1 MNNLLPLELLLIF
14 GAAKLFSELF
24 EKLGLPGLV
33 GEILAGVVLGPAA
46 LSWMHPNSVLD
57 ALSELGILFLLFQV
71 GLEVKASELFRVGRV
86 ALSVALAGVLLPL
99 LAGWLVMAYG
109 WHVSNV
115 ESLFVGAAMVATS
128 VGITAQVL
136 AAKGLLNE
144 RASRVILAA
153 AVIDDVLGLLVL
165 ALVSSVATGKVNVG
179 SILATTVAAVVFT
192 LVVARFGSRAVKR
205 VAPHIERKLSAKESQ
220 FHFALVI
227 VFSLSVLSNYIGI
240 AAIVGSFLAGLAFSE
255 SADRRVKDLSHGA
268 AELLVP
274 FFLAGIGLH
283 LSSSVLADKSTVE
296 LAVALT
302 AIAMLTKLIGCGV
315 PALVI
320 GRKDA
325 LRVGIGMMPRG
336 EVGMVVAQL
345 GLTMGIVGP
354 SVYGAVVVMAVAT
367 TVFAPPL
374 LKWAYAGCD
383 ERMLE
388 GEFALS

>member
-1 MNNLLPLELLLIF
+1 VSNLLPVEILVIF

-24 EKLGLPGLV
+24 EKFGLPGLV

-46 LSWMHPNSVLD
+46 LNWIHPNAVLD
-57 ALSELGILFLLFQV
+57 GLAELGILFLLFRV

-86 ALSVALAGVLLPL
+86 ALAVAVAGVLFPL
-99 LAGWLVMAYG
+99 LAGWLVSAYG
-109 WHVSNV
+109 WRMSNV

-144 RASRVILAA
+144 RASQVILAA

-165 ALVSSVATGKVNVG
+165 ALVSSVGKQRVDLP
-179 SILATTVAAVVFT
+179 SILTTTLVAVAFT
-192 LVVARFGSRAVKR
+192 LLVARFGSRAVKR
-205 VAPHIERKLSAKESQ
+205 VVPHVERRLSAKDSQ
-220 FHFALVI
+220 FHFALIV
-227 VFSLSVLSNYIGI
+227 VFSLSVLSDYIGI

-255 SADRRVKDLSHGA
+255 SLDRRVRDLSHGV

-274 FFLAGIGLH
+274 FFLAGIGFH
-283 LSSSVLADKSTVE
+283 LSSSVLADVSTLG

-302 AIAMLTKLIGCGV
+302 LIAMVTKLLGCGL
-315 PALVI
+315 PALML

-354 SVYGAVVVMAVAT
+354 PVYGAIVFMAVAT
-367 TVFAPPL
+367 TVLAPPL
-374 LKWAYAGCD
+374 LKWAYAGCEKPAS
-383 ERMLE
+383 ER
-388 GEFALS
+388 EFALS

>member
-1 MNNLLPLELLLIF
+1 MSNLLPVEILVIF

-24 EKLGLPGLV
+24 EKFGLPGLV

-46 LSWMHPNSVLD
+46 LNWIHPNAVLD
-57 ALSELGILFLLFQV
+57 GLAELGILFLLFRV

-86 ALSVALAGVLLPL
+86 ALAVAVAGVLFPL
-99 LAGWLVMAYG
+99 LAGWLVSAYE
-109 WHVSNV
+109 WRMSNV

-144 RASRVILAA
+144 RASQVILAA

-165 ALVSSVATGKVNVG
+165 ALVSSVGKGRVDLP
-179 SILATTVAAVVFT
+179 SILTTTLVAAAFT
-192 LVVARFGSRAVKR
+192 LLVARFGSRAVKR
-205 VAPHIERKLSAKESQ
+205 VVPHVERRLSAKDSQ
-220 FHFALVI
+220 FHFALIV
-227 VFSLSVLSNYIGI
+227 VFSLSVLSDYIGI

-255 SADRRVKDLSHGA
+255 SLDRRVRDLSHGV

-274 FFLAGIGLH
+274 FFLAGIGFH
-283 LSSSVLADKSTVE
+283 LSSSVLGNASTLG

-302 AIAMLTKLIGCGV
+302 LIAMVTKLLGCGL
-315 PALVI
+315 PALMI

-354 SVYGAVVVMAVAT
+354 PVYGAIVFMAVAT
-367 TVFAPPL
+367 TVLAPPL
-374 LKWAYAGCD
+374 LKWAYAGCEKPAS
-383 ERMLE
+383 ER
-388 GEFALS
+388 EFALS

>member
-1 MNNLLPLELLLIF
+1 MSNLPLEILLIF
-14 GAAKLFSELF
+14 GAAKLLSELF
-24 EKLGLPGLV
+24 ERFGLPGLV

-46 LSWMHPNSVLD
+46 LNWIHPNSVLD
-57 ALSELGILFLLFQV
+57 GLAELGILFLLFRV

-86 ALSVALAGVLLPL
+86 ALAVAVAGVLLPL
-99 LAGWLVMAYG
+99 LAGWLLMAHG
-109 WHVSNV
+109 WGMSNV

-144 RASRVILAA
+144 RASQVILAA

-165 ALVSSVATGKVNVG
+165 ALVSSVAKGRVDLP
-179 SILATTVAAVVFT
+179 SIVATTLVAGAFT
-192 LVVARFGSRAVKR
+192 LLVARFGSRAVNR
-205 VAPHIERKLSAKESQ
+205 VVPHVERRLSAKDSQ
-220 FHFALVI
+220 FHFALIV
-227 VFSLSVLSNYIGI
+227 VFSLSVLSEYIGI

-255 SADRRVKDLSHGA
+255 SVDRRVRDLSHGV

-274 FFLAGIGLH
+274 FFLAGIGFH
-283 LSSSVLADKSTVE
+283 LTSSVLADGSTLG

-302 AIAMLTKLIGCGV
+302 IIAMFTKLFGCGL
-315 PALVI
+315 PALI
-320 GRKDA
+320 LGRKDA

-354 SVYGAVVVMAVAT
+354 SVYGAVVFMAIAT
-367 TVFAPPL
+367 TVLAPPL
-374 LKWAYAGCD
+374 LKLAYAGC
-383 ERMLE
+383 EKATPE

>member
-1 MNNLLPLELLLIF
+1 VSNLLPVEILVIF

-24 EKLGLPGLV
+24 EKFGLPGLV

-46 LSWMHPNSVLD
+46 LNWIHPNAVLD
-57 ALSELGILFLLFQV
+57 GLAELGILFLLFRV

-86 ALSVALAGVLLPL
+86 ALAVAVAGVLFPL
-99 LAGWLVMAYG
+99 LAGWLVSAYG
-109 WHVSNV
+109 WRMNNV

-144 RASRVILAA
+144 RASQVILAA

-165 ALVSSVATGKVNVG
+165 ALVSSVGKQRVDLP
-179 SILATTVAAVVFT
+179 SILTTTLVAVAFT
-192 LVVARFGSRAVKR
+192 LLVARFGSRAVKR
-205 VAPHIERKLSAKESQ
+205 VVPHVERRLSAKDSQ
-220 FHFALVI
+220 FHFALIV
-227 VFSLSVLSNYIGI
+227 VFSLSVLSDYIGI

-255 SADRRVKDLSHGA
+255 SLDRRVRDLSHGV

-274 FFLAGIGLH
+274 FFLAGIGFH
-283 LSSSVLADKSTVE
+283 LSSSVLADVSTLG

-302 AIAMLTKLIGCGV
+302 LIAMVTKLLGCGL
-315 PALVI
+315 PALML

-354 SVYGAVVVMAVAT
+354 PVYGAIVFMAVAT
-367 TVFAPPL
+367 TVLAPPL
-374 LKWAYAGCD
+374 LKWAYAGCEKPAS
-383 ERMLE
+383 ER
-388 GEFALS
+388 EFALG

>member
-1 MNNLLPLELLLIF
+1 MQNLLPFELLLIF
-14 GAAKLFSELF
+14 GAAKLLSELF
-24 EKLGLPGLV
+24 EKFGLPGLV
-33 GEILAGVVLGPAA
+33 GEILAGVVLGPAS
-46 LSWMHPNSVLD
+46 LNWIHPNSVLD
-57 ALSELGILFLLFQV
+57 GLAELGILFLLFRV

-86 ALSVALAGVLLPL
+86 AFAVAIAGVLLPL
-99 LAGWLVMAYG
+99 LAGWLAMAHG
-109 WHVSNV
+109 WRMNNV

-136 AAKGLLNE
+136 AAKGVLNE
-144 RASRVILAA
+144 RASQVILAA

-165 ALVSSVATGKVNVG
+165 ALVSSVANGRVDLS
-179 SILATTVAAVVFT
+179 SILTTTLVAAVFT
-192 LVVARFGSRAVKR
+192 LLVARFGSHAVKR
-205 VAPHIERKLSAKESQ
+205 VVPHIERRLSAKESQ
-220 FHFALVI
+220 FHFALII

-255 SADRRVKDLSHGA
+255 SVDRRVRDLSHGV

-274 FFLAGIGLH
+274 FFLAGIGFH
-283 LSSSVLADKSTVE
+283 LSSSVLTDRSTLG

-302 AIAMLTKLIGCGV
+302 VIAMLSKLIGCGV

-345 GLTMGIVGP
+345 GLSMGIVGP
-354 SVYGAVVVMAVAT
+354 AVYGAVVFMAVAT
-367 TVFAPPL
+367 TVLAPPL
-374 LKWAYAGCD
+374 LNWAYSGC
-383 ERMLE
+383 EKPTPE
-388 GEFALS
+388 GEFVLS

>member
-1 MNNLLPLELLLIF
+1 MSNLPLEILLIF
-14 GAAKLFSELF
+14 GAAKLLSELF
-24 EKLGLPGLV
+24 ERFGLPGLV

-46 LSWMHPNSVLD
+46 LNWIHPNSVLD
-57 ALSELGILFLLFQV
+57 GLAELGILFLLFRV

-86 ALSVALAGVLLPL
+86 ALAVAVAGVLLPL
-99 LAGWLVMAYG
+99 LAGWLLMAHE
-109 WHVSNV
+109 WRMSNV

-144 RASRVILAA
+144 RASQVILAA

-165 ALVSSVATGKVNVG
+165 ALVSSVAKGRVDLP
-179 SILATTVAAVVFT
+179 SIVATTLVAGAFT
-192 LVVARFGSRAVKR
+192 LLVARFGSRAVNR
-205 VAPHIERKLSAKESQ
+205 VVPHVERRLSAKDSQ
-220 FHFALVI
+220 FHFALIV
-227 VFSLSVLSNYIGI
+227 VFSLSVLSEYIGI

-255 SADRRVKDLSHGA
+255 SVDRRVRDLSHGV

-274 FFLAGIGLH
+274 FFLAGIGFH
-283 LSSSVLADKSTVE
+283 LTSSVLADRSTLG

-302 AIAMLTKLIGCGV
+302 IVAMFTKLFGCGL
-315 PALVI
+315 PALI
-320 GRKDA
+320 LGRKDA

-354 SVYGAVVVMAVAT
+354 SVYGAVVFMAIAT
-367 TVFAPPL
+367 TVLVPPL
-374 LKWAYAGCD
+374 LKLAYAGC
-383 ERMLE
+383 EKATPE

>member
-1 MNNLLPLELLLIF
+1 MSNLPLEILLIF
-14 GAAKLFSELF
+14 GAAKLLSELF
-24 EKLGLPGLV
+24 ERFGLPGLV

-46 LSWMHPNSVLD
+46 LNWIHPNSVLD
-57 ALSELGILFLLFQV
+57 GLAELGILFLLFRV

-86 ALSVALAGVLLPL
+86 ALAVAVAGVLLPL
-99 LAGWLVMAYG
+99 LAGWLLMAHE
-109 WHVSNV
+109 WRMSNV

-144 RASRVILAA
+144 RASQVILAA

-165 ALVSSVATGKVNVG
+165 ALVSSVAKGRVDLP
-179 SILATTVAAVVFT
+179 SIVATTLVAGAFT
-192 LVVARFGSRAVKR
+192 LLVARFGSRAVNR
-205 VAPHIERKLSAKESQ
+205 VVPHVERRLSAKDSQ
-220 FHFALVI
+220 FHFALIV
-227 VFSLSVLSNYIGI
+227 VFSLSVLSEYIGI

-255 SADRRVKDLSHGA
+255 SVDRRVRDLSHGV

-274 FFLAGIGLH
+274 FFLAGIGFH
-283 LSSSVLADKSTVE
+283 LTSSVLADRSTLG

-302 AIAMLTKLIGCGV
+302 IVAMFTKLFGCGL
-315 PALVI
+315 PALI
-320 GRKDA
+320 LGRKDA

-354 SVYGAVVVMAVAT
+354 SVYGAVVFMAIAT
-367 TVFAPPL
+367 TVLAPPL
-374 LKWAYAGCD
+374 LKLAYAGC
-383 ERMLE
+383 EKATPE

>member
-1 MNNLLPLELLLIF
+1 MSNLPLEILLIF
-14 GAAKLFSELF
+14 GAAKLLSELF
-24 EKLGLPGLV
+24 ERFGLPGLV

-46 LSWMHPNSVLD
+46 LNWIHPNSVLD
-57 ALSELGILFLLFQV
+57 GLAELGILFLLFRV

-86 ALSVALAGVLLPL
+86 ALAVAVAGVLLPL
-99 LAGWLVMAYG
+99 LAGWLLMAHG
-109 WHVSNV
+109 WGMSNV
-115 ESLFVGAAMVATS
+115 ESLFVGAALVATS

-144 RASRVILAA
+144 RASQVILAA

-165 ALVSSVATGKVNVG
+165 ALVSSVAKGRVDLP
-179 SILATTVAAVVFT
+179 SIVATTLVAGAFT
-192 LVVARFGSRAVKR
+192 LLVARFGSRAVNR
-205 VAPHIERKLSAKESQ
+205 VVPHVERRLSAKDSQ
-220 FHFALVI
+220 FHFALIV
-227 VFSLSVLSNYIGI
+227 VFSLSVLSEYIGI

-255 SADRRVKDLSHGA
+255 SVDRRVRDLSHGV

-274 FFLAGIGLH
+274 FFLAGIGFH
-283 LSSSVLADKSTVE
+283 LTSSVLADGSTLG

-302 AIAMLTKLIGCGV
+302 IIAMFTKLFGCGL
-315 PALVI
+315 PALI
-320 GRKDA
+320 LGRKDA

-354 SVYGAVVVMAVAT
+354 SVYGAVVFMAIAT
-367 TVFAPPL
+367 TVLAPPL
-374 LKWAYAGCD
+374 LKLAYAGC
-383 ERMLE
+383 EKATPE